1 MINFTFLLSNFEYF
15 LLILVRIASFVFAA
29 PIFGERGV
37 PNQIKIGLSFFV
49 SIFMYNMIERPALEY
64 ESVVGYAVIVLME
77 GITGV
82 LIGFAAYICNSI
94 ILFAGNVI
102 DMDIGLS
109 MSTEFNPAMSTESTI
124 SGNFYYYLVLL
135 LLLISDMHSYILR
148 AVCDSFSVIPIG
160 GTVFQWD
167 ELLLAMTK
175 YITDSFIIGFRIFLP
190 FFAVIMVLNCI
201 LGIMAK
207 VAPQMNMF
215 SIGIELKIATGLF
228 IMFITIFLLPEIA
241 EFIFDEIR
249 TTVVG
254 FIDGMY

>member
-94 ILFAGNVI
+94 ILFAGNVV

-254 FIDGMY
+254 FIEGMY